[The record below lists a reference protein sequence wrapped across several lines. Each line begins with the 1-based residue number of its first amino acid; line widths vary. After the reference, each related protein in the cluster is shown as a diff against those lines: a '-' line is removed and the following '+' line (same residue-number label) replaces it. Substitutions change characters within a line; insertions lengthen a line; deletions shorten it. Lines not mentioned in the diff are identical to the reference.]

1 MTFHFDEGNITD
13 IKGKG
18 AEKNK
23 LPVPFSIFR
32 DKDPAMT
39 DNRNCEQILPVFQ
52 WFQRPDNRKT
62 LIATQRSVICRLA
75 AGDAPFF
82 IHKIKS
88 VVLKKRFFGTENQEV
103 SYDAGDYDFY

>member
-18 AEKNK
+18 AEKNE

-32 DKDPAMT
+32 DKDPVMT
-39 DNRNCEQILPVFQ
+39 DNRNCEQMLSVLQ
-52 WFQRPDNRKT
+52 WFQCPDNRKT
-62 LIATQRSVICRLA
+62 LIAAQRSVICRLA

-82 IHKIKS
+82 IQKIKS

>member
-32 DKDPAMT
+32 DKNPART
-39 DNRNCEQILPVFQ
+39 DNRNCEQL
-52 WFQRPDNRKT
+52 
-62 LIATQRSVICRLA
+62 L
-75 AGDAPFF
+75 
-82 IHKIKS
+82 
-88 VVLKKRFFGTENQEV
+88 VVLQ
-103 SYDAGDYDFY
+103 